1 MAREPSFALY
11 ESVFRASAHLSRRA
25 RGAYLLALCEY
36 YFDGVQPTF
45 GEKKPTDLPRDAMNV
60 FRGVEYRIQ
69 RARLKA
75 SEGSGSQGDGQS
87 EPSGPLPNAYQQPT
101 DAVAGPVGD
110 GQNMP
115 SPAQTTSPHADV
127 HTDEHTTGWGWG
139 LGGGLGLGQK
149 HNVALSTERGHP
161 LSSLPFEEK
170 LEAAEKFVIDRD
182 YAAICTS
189 YDALEKWVERWH
201 ENGWVDAHGDSM
213 DAPIRSKV
221 TGETLPRWAVML
233 EGYALG
239 MEERA
244 GDEW

>member
-1 MAREPSFALY
+1 MGRERSFALY

-25 RGAYLLALCEY
+25 RGAYLLALAEFF
-36 YFDGVQPTF
+36 FDGVQPH
-45 GEKKPTDLPRDAMNV
+45 DLPRDAANV
-60 FRGVEYRIQ
+60 FKGVEYRIQ
-69 RARLKA
+69 RARSRA
-75 SEGSGSQGDGQS
+75 SEGSGSQADGQG
-87 EPSGPLPNAYQQPT
+87 EPSGPLPNVYQQPT
-101 DAVAGPVGD
+101 DAAAGSVEGGRD
-110 GQNMP
+110 MP
-115 SPAQTTSPHADV
+115 SPAKTTDPHTDV
-127 HTDEHTTGWGWG
+127 HTHEHATGWGWG
-139 LGGGLGLGQK
+139 LGGGLGSGQ
-149 HNVALSTERGHP
+149 HNAGFSAENAHP
-161 LSSLPFEEK
+161 LSSLTFEEK

-182 YAAICTS
+182 FAAICTA

>member
-1 MAREPSFALY
+1 MAREKSFALY

-25 RGAYLLALCEY
+25 RGAYLLALCEC

-69 RARLKA
+69 RARSKA
-75 SEGSGSQGDGQS
+75 NEGSGSQGDGQD
-87 EPSGPLPNAYQQPT
+87 EPSGPLPSAYQQPT
-101 DAVAGPVGD
+101 DAVAGSVEG
-110 GQNMP
+110 GQNVP
-115 SPAQTTSPHADV
+115 SPAKTTNTNADV
-127 HTDEHTTGWGWG
+127 HADEHTTGWGWG
-139 LGGGLGLGQK
+139 LGGGLGLGQE
-149 HNVALSTERGHP
+149 HNVALSAERGHP

-170 LEAAEKFVIDRD
+170 LEAAERFVIDRD
-182 YAAICTS
+182 YAAICTA
-189 YDALEKWVERWH
+189 YDALERWVERWH
-201 ENGWVDAHGDSM
+201 GNGWVDAHGDSM

>member
-1 MAREPSFALY
+1 MARERSFALY

-36 YFDGVQPTF
+36 YFDGVQPN
-45 GEKKPTDLPRDAMNV
+45 DLPRDAMNV

-69 RARLKA
+69 RARSKA
-75 SEGSGSQGDGQS
+75 SEGSDSQADDQS
-87 EPSGPLPNAYQQPT
+87 EPSEPLPNVYQQPT
-101 DAVAGPVGD
+101 DAVAWSVAD
-110 GQNMP
+110 GQKLP
-115 SPAQTTSPHADV
+115 SPAQMLNSHTDV
-127 HTDEHTTGWGWG
+127 HTDEHPTGWGWG
-139 LGGGLGLGQK
+139 LGWGLGGGQE
-149 HNVALSTERGHP
+149 HNVAFSAERGHP

-182 YAAICTS
+182 YAAICTA

-239 MEERA
+239 IEERA